1 MDQPET
7 GKRQPAINAP
17 GIVIAGIVSFV
28 AVHLYRNWLDY
39 DALVNFLLTYAFF
52 PARYGGGA
60 DLTGISF
67 PGGIAGDTWTFVT
80 YVFIHA
86 DWSHLI
92 VNSIWMLAFG
102 SAVARRMPAGS
113 FVVFSLLCGGL
124 GATATLFYHWGELV
138 PVVGASAAVSGQ
150 MAGAVR
156 LIYAEPSS
164 PFSMTADMTTRR
176 PATIPELF
184 RNPRALLFLGIWAV
198 INYVFGVGAVL
209 IGPEAGTIA
218 WEAHL
223 GGFAAGLFLFGL
235 FDRHGGNAERSE
247 ETY

>member
-1 MDQPET
+1 MEEPET
-7 GKRQPAINAP
+7 GKHQPAINAP
-17 GIVIAGIVSFV
+17 GIIIAGILFFV
-28 AVHLYRNWLDY
+28 VVHLYRNWLEN
-39 DALVNFLLTYAFF
+39 DALVDFLLTFAFF

-60 DLTGISF
+60 DLNGISF
-67 PGGIAGDTWTFVT
+67 PGGIAGDVWTFFT
-80 YVFIHA
+80 YAVVHA

-92 VNSIWMLAFG
+92 INSIWMLAFG
-102 SAVARRMPAGS
+102 SAVAKRMPAMS
-113 FVVFSLLCGGL
+113 FVVFSLLCGAL
-124 GATATLFYHWGELV
+124 GATATLFVHWGELV

-150 MAGAVR
+150 MAAAVR
-156 LIYAEPSS
+156 LIYAESSS
-164 PFSMTADMTTRR
+164 PFSMTADMATRK
-176 PATIPELF
+176 PASISELF
-184 RNPRALLFLGIWAV
+184 RNPRALLFLGVWIV

-235 FDRHGGNAERSE
+235 FDRGGRQLT